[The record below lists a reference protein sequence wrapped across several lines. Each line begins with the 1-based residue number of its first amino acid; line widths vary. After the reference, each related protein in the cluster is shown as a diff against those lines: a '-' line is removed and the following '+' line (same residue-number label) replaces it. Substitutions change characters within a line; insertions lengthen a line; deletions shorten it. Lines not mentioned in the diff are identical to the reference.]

1 MPYKCINLMLL
12 PIAVLVM
19 FPLTGNAFSDDEDEW
34 PVTTTEKQPDEIP
47 KTKNT
52 IVSPVGP
59 YEVQPGDIL
68 AVSVWGEPQLQ
79 LEVLVRPDGMLSLP
93 LAGEISAR
101 NKALTDIRLEIT
113 DKLKKYVPDAD
124 VTVALKQ
131 IQGNK
136 VYVIGKVNRPGEF
149 LLKSNVDVMQAL
161 SMAGGA
167 TPFADVDE
175 IKVLRRS
182 ADNEQKVFEFDYDEI
197 KDGENLD
204 QNIMLKSGD
213 VVVVP

>member
-131 IQGNK
+131 IQRNK

>member
-1 MPYKCINLMLL
+1 MPYKCISLL
-12 PIAVLVM
+12 ELLVGLSL
-19 FPLTGNAFSDDEDEW
+19 FIPLSSFAFDDEEDEW
-34 PVTTTEKQPDEIP
+34 AETKVIAQPPLVEDARKITSE
-47 KTKNT
+47 
-52 IVSPVGP
+52 P

-79 LEVLVRPDGMLSLP
+79 IDVLVRPDGMLSLP
-93 LAGEISAR
+93 LAGEITAR
-101 NKALTDIRLEIT
+101 NKQLSDIRLEIT
-113 DKLKKYVPDAD
+113 EKLKKYVPDAD

-136 VYVIGKVNRPGEF
+136 VFVIGKVARPGEF

-167 TPFADVDE
+167 TPYAEVDD
-175 IKVLRRS
+175 IKILRRER
-182 ADNEQKVFEFDYDEI
+182 DNHQKVFEFDYDEI
-197 KDGENLD
+197 KDGENLQ
-204 QNIMLKSGD
+204 QNIILKSGD